1 MGATPCSVTSL
12 RKDHNMTGPEIT
24 PTDAREGENR
34 RWQWRTFVVSTLA
47 AAVLLFLIYF
57 FVIAQR

>member
-1 MGATPCSVTSL
+1 
-12 RKDHNMTGPEIT
+12 MTGRKIT

-34 RWQWRTFVVSTLA
+34 RWQWRTFVISTLG

-57 FVIAQR
+57 FVIAGR

>member
-1 MGATPCSVTSL
+1 
-12 RKDHNMTGPEIT
+12 MTGPEIT